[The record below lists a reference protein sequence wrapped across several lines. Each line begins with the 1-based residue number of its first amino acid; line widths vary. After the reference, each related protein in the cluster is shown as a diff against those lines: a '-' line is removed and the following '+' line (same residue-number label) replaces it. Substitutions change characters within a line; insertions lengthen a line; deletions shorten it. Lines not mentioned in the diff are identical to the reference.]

1 MMENKQ
7 ELKEQFIQKGYLLLE
22 NRFSIEEVTDLRKE
36 IENISAQDGPEFFRE
51 HEGAIRT
58 IFSPENY
65 SSKLKA
71 LIKSDQLVG
80 PLRELFDEPFYLFQS
95 KFNTKKSLE
104 SGSWPWHQDFTFWQ
118 EDGMPAAKAITA
130 AIYLTD
136 ISEFSGPIL
145 CLPGTHKHG
154 RIETVLNNPDGVHDE
169 NLKYMI
175 TPETLEAMTRK
186 YGDIIS
192 TAGKA
197 GSVLY
202 FHSDILHGSFQN
214 MYYMDRMIMMFTYN
228 PISNKTI
235 PVEHPRAEYMVKRD
249 FTAI

>member
-1 MMENKQ
+1 MMEISQ
-7 ELKEQFIQKGYLLLE
+7 DLVQQFNRNGYLLLE
-22 NRFSIEEVTDLRKE
+22 HRFSAEQVMELRKE
-36 IENISAQDGPEFFRE
+36 IENMSTKDGPEFFRE
-51 HEGAIRT
+51 QEGAIRT
-58 IFSPENY
+58 IFSPENH
-65 SSKLKA
+65 SDKLKQ
-71 LIKSDQLVG
+71 LINSDQLVG
-80 PLRELFDEPFYLFQS
+80 PLRKLFDEPFYLFQS
-95 KFNTKKSLE
+95 KFNTKKSLQ

-118 EDGMPAAKAITA
+118 EDGMPAARAITA

-136 ISEFSGPIL
+136 ISDFSGPIL
-145 CLPGTHKHG
+145 CVPGTHKHG

-175 TPETLEAMTRK
+175 TPETLEEMTHQ
-186 YGDIIS
+186 YGDIIA

-214 MYYMDRMIMMFTYN
+214 MYYIDRMIMMFTYN
-228 PISNKTI
+228 PVSNKTM
-235 PVEHPRAEYMVKRD
+235 PVENPREEFMVKRD

>member
-1 MMENKQ
+1 MMDITHD
-7 ELKEQFIQKGYLLLE
+7 LVEQFNQKGYLLLE
-22 NRFSIEEVTDLRKE
+22 NRFSSEQVTELRNE
-36 IENISAQDGPEFFRE
+36 IESISTLEGPEFFRE

-58 IFSPENY
+58 IFSPENR
-65 SSKLKA
+65 SEKLKK
-71 LIKSDQLVG
+71 LISSDQLVG
-80 PLRELFDEPFYLFQS
+80 PLRKLFGEPFYLFQS
-95 KFNTKKSLE
+95 KFNNKKSLQ

-136 ISEFSGPIL
+136 ITDISGPLL
-145 CLPGTHKHG
+145 CVPGTHKHG

-175 TPETLEAMTRK
+175 TPQTLEK
-186 YGDIIS
+186 IIHQYGNIIS
-192 TAGKA
+192 TASKA

-214 MYYMDRMIMMFTYN
+214 MYYIDRMIMMFTYN
-228 PISNKTI
+228 PLSNKTMA
-235 PVEHPRAEYMVKRD
+235 VENPREAYMVKRD

>member
-1 MMENKQ
+1 MNQ
-7 ELKEQFIQKGYLLLE
+7 DVVEQFNENGYLLLE
-22 NRFSIEEVTDLRKE
+22 NRFSAEQVTELRKE
-36 IENISAQDGPEFFRE
+36 IEIMSASDGPEFFRE

-58 IFSPENY
+58 IFSPENH
-65 SSKLKA
+65 STKLKQ
-71 LIKSDQLVG
+71 LINSDQLVG
-80 PLRELFDEPFYLFQS
+80 PLRKLFDEPFYLFQS
-95 KFNTKKSLE
+95 KFNTKKSLQ

-136 ISEFSGPIL
+136 ISDFSGPIM
-145 CLPGTHKHG
+145 CVPGTHKHG

-175 TPETLEAMTRK
+175 TPETLGKMCHQ
-186 YGDIIS
+186 YGPIIS

-214 MYYMDRMIMMFTYN
+214 MYYIDRMIMMFTYN
-228 PISNKTI
+228 PISNKTA
-235 PVEHPRAEYMVKRD
+235 PVENPRAEFMVKRD